1 MMKIKFINIFINFGD
16 RFVKTISQCLNEN
29 VFRNQLVVVLKSKII
44 LVENELQ
51 LNSHLYT

>member
-1 MMKIKFINIFINFGD
+1 MKIKFINIFINFGD